1 MTSSEEPILATQ
13 ATSIGI
19 RGAVSAQ
26 DVLAYVR
33 FLKQKDV
40 LTRMVSDSF
49 EIIEST
55 YTGVDQD
62 ELRSLVQHFRKKGD
76 ALQADMLDNV
86 FLVGEGSSTFI
97 TSVPEN
103 NVFVNV
109 ILLYARRQDG
119 KYDLL
124 IAKGEQKKE
133 LSMNKVAVAATG
145 ATGLGIGSGAL
156 AFIGGSSLPS
166 AVLTGGVAFLVVCG
180 SAACKTCN
188 DCNEPIENA
197 QTFQKAMKAN
207 VERPGLVEVGVGAG
221 VNFPYFKQ
229 AGVKE
234 VVAVEPNLNFL
245 QKAQAA
251 ADRADIQLHVM
262 EKMPFADSSVDVVVG
277 TLLLL
282 AQHGGWLGE
291 HVRAADG
298 EWLRSVQDLLDPLQQ
313 AFAAGCHLSR
323 EPLPLIQES
332 FEKVGVSSMMSSQ
345 ALCVLVRWA
354 DLCAALATLG
364 LEVTLW
370 PFKGKKYPTASSY
383 EPHHVVY
390 TDYNGVHAGKGSGA
404 LPPPDKTWLL
414 DTFGTDGTVVQNDF
428 FGRISPLTEYPLH
441 RFLTLVPGYSSRNT
455 FLGVA
460 AVTGSSDRNQL
471 PPRRW
476 QCVLW
481 SKVHP
486 WLAESNGFPAYHWKL
501 LREYTKYCKVIATV
515 DSKDTYKTAELI
527 RTCCPE
533 VEIREVQSPKDFQEL
548 LLGSAVYVG
557 VGEPLIAP
565 SCFEA
570 LSLGTH
576 VVQPRFPEPRQLKN
590 KPITQNWTSQHP
602 FLEQVPEPYAF
613 TVDPLDFEAL
623 ATTFR
628 TLRHAFDSIY
638 TEERPVS
645 FADKALREFY
655 MAGEYPGRE
664 EFSISGFLKRVAGT
678 VTKTRTLE
686 AADWDWERGDHPQQL
701 PPRAFK
707 KWVDTRN
714 QLSFSCKCDVISKC
728 QSYVTLI
735 HDRAVKCWSSL
746 P

>member
-1 MTSSEEPILATQ
+1 MKVSGRSKRTGGLSRAVASSQ
-13 ATSIGI
+13 APPWRPGLTEWVFCIFFSVCVGCVA
-19 RGAVSAQ
+19 AVISFKSA
-26 DVLAYVR
+26 LEAR
-33 FLKQKDV
+33 EFRRERPAFL
-40 LTRMVSDSF
+40 
-49 EIIEST
+49 
-55 YTGVDQD
+55 
-62 ELRSLVQHFRKKGD
+62 
-76 ALQADMLDNV
+76 
-86 FLVGEGSSTFI
+86 
-97 TSVPEN
+97 
-103 NVFVNV
+103 
-109 ILLYARRQDG
+109 
-119 KYDLL
+119 
-124 IAKGEQKKE
+124 E
-133 LSMNKVAVAATG
+133 LSSDAPHGGTG
-145 ATGLGIGSGAL
+145 PDA
-156 AFIGGSSLPS
+156 
-166 AVLTGGVAFLVVCG
+166 TGGVATPVEPVVVASG
-180 SAACKTCN
+180 
-188 DCNEPIENA
+188 A
-197 QTFQKAMKAN
+197 Q
-207 VERPGLVEVGVGAG
+207 PGLLPKAVWRSKAPNVPAYVVSLAPSTSTPRKNCEVDL
-221 VNFPYFKQ
+221 
-229 AGVKE
+229 
-234 VVAVEPNLNFL
+234 PNL
-245 QKAQAA
+245 AA
-251 ADRADIQLHVM
+251 TLGKELH
-262 EKMPFADSSVDVVVG
+262 
-277 TLLLL
+277 
-282 AQHGGWLGE
+282 
-291 HVRAADG
+291 
-298 EWLRSVQDLLDPLQQ
+298 SVQDKRSLDLAVGAWKRLLEGHIQVDYMRQRLCSRMKAWLVALTKMSWTRPVQGGREITSALVWPQ
-313 AFAAGCHLSR
+313 AAYLHF
-323 EPLPLIQES
+323 
-332 FEKVGVSSMMSSQ
+332 GVKRVWSLGEYTQ
-345 ALCVLVRWA
+345 WA

-383 EPHHVVY
+383 EPHRLVY
-390 TDYNGVHAGKGSGA
+390 TDYNGVHAGKGTGV

-414 DTFGTDGTVVQNDF
+414 DTFGTDGTVVQHDF

-460 AVTGSSDRNQL
+460 AVAQSSDRGSSL

-515 DSKDTYKTAELI
+515 DSKDTYQTAELI
-527 RTCCPE
+527 RNCCPD

-645 FADKALREFY
+645 FTDKALREFY
-655 MAGEYPGRE
+655 MSGEYPGRE

-701 PPRAFK
+701 PLRAFK
-707 KWVDTRN
+707 K
-714 QLSFSCKCDVISKC
+714 
-728 QSYVTLI
+728 
-735 HDRAVKCWSSL
+735 
-746 P
+746 